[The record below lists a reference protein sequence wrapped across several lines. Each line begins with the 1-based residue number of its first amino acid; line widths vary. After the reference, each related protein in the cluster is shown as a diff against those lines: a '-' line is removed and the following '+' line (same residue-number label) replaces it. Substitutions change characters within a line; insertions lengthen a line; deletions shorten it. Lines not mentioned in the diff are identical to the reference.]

1 MPEFTDLD
9 RLSDEEI
16 KTLWSGIQHMNQTP
30 TGRAL
35 IRNAAQKAR
44 TSGKNNQ
51 SRPIQMPAGF
61 NPLDQ
66 LRSFVGSDENQSEE

>member
-1 MPEFTDLD
+1 MSEFTDLD

-16 KTLWSGIQHMNQTP
+16 NTLMAGIRHMNQTP
-30 TGRAL
+30 AGRLL
-35 IRNAAQKAR
+35 IRKAAEQAR

-61 NPLDQ
+61 DPLDQ
-66 LRSFVGSDENQSEE
+66 LRSFMGPDENQSE

>member
-16 KTLWSGIQHMNQTP
+16 KTLWSGVRQMNQTP
-30 TGRAL
+30 AGRVL
-35 IRNAAQKAR
+35 IRKAAEQAR

-51 SRPIQMPAGF
+51 SRPIQMPAGSD
-61 NPLDQ
+61 PLDQ
-66 LRSFVGSDENQSEE
+66 LRSFMGSDENQE